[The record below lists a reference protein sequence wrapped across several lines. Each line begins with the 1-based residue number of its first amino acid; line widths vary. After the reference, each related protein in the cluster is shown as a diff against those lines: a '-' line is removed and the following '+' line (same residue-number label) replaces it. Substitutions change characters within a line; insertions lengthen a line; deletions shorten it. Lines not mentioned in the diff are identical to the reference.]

1 MNSSKPIKSRPI
13 VNDARWRLA
22 RLKKLQFP
30 KTAAVQAGIIAASV
44 TVGLFIIV
52 ASIPDAFA
60 QGEIRGTY
68 IIRIPAT
75 NTTANQ
81 EAVHYEPAE
90 IAIPVG
96 TTIMWFNDDPLQ
108 PHTVTSGSPEAGDSG
123 DLFDSSFMSEG
134 SIFQHTFDEPG
145 NYTYY
150 CQFHQNAV
158 GRILVSDF
166 FEQGDNFR
174 LSYGTAPTFDFT
186 EQERTLLVFEPTSMN
201 VPQDE
206 PATYRITILKD
217 GQERFSEEFQTLG
230 GKLYLELVPTD
241 DEARVTGPDISDPV
255 IGTYH
260 VSGTFLKDNAAYTIR
275 SEITQLSDA
284 PLEQPLADE
293 FGVRIVPEFSKSV
306 LLAVVAGIGASIFA
320 GTILRRH
327 RFFGSHQA

>member
-13 VNDARWRLA
+13 VNDARCRPC
-22 RLKKLQFP
+22 RLKSFQFS
-30 KTAAVQAGIIAASV
+30 KTATVQVGIIAASV
-44 TVGLFIIV
+44 TVGLFIIF
-52 ASIPDAFA
+52 ASMPEAFA

-68 IIRIPAT
+68 IVRIPAT
-75 NTTANQ
+75 NTTANE
-81 EAVHYEPAE
+81 EAFHYDPAE

-96 TTIMWFNDDPLQ
+96 TTILWFNDDPLQ
-108 PHTVTSGSPEAGDSG
+108 PHTITSGSPEAGDSG

-145 NYTYY
+145 DYTYY

-158 GRILVSDF
+158 GKILVSDF

-174 LSYGTAPTFDFT
+174 LSYGTAPTFDYT
-186 EQERTLLVFEPTSMN
+186 EQERTLLVFEPTSM
-201 VPQDE
+201 VIPQDE

-217 GQERFSEEFQTLG
+217 GQEMFSEEFQTLG

-260 VSGTFLKDNAAYTIR
+260 VSGGFLKDNAAYTIR

-284 PLEQPLADE
+284 PLEQPLTDE
-293 FGVRIVPEFSKSV
+293 FGVQIVPEFPMGIFIAAA
-306 LLAVVAGIGASIFA
+306 AVIGASILA